1 MSWKCVFFY
10 LFNFSLCFI
19 HRGDICPRLS
29 IIISLKFLSL
39 VQTKIIR
46 CKETSLSMSFRS
58 NFRLSWMQKVD
69 GGGGTKHRNLLT
81 DCIVDCHW
89 FLFSQISVTLSLSL
103 SACCIIMTTAG
114 TDSSWVAAGS
124 PHPQCGFPAAPTGSS
139 FPETKPRTVWGLSR
153 SSKMVNKA
161 KTCFPPIANNI
172 HTPIAAL
179 RLIHIW
185 GGGGGGCV
193 KITNGVNI
201 NNLLI
206 KK

>member
-1 MSWKCVFFY
+1 MYIKLSLWASQYIMSWKCVFFY

-19 HRGDICPRLS
+19 HRGDICLRLS

-58 NFRLSWMQKVD
+58 
-69 GGGGTKHRNLLT
+69 KHRNLLT
-81 DCIVDCHW
+81 DCIVDCHC
-89 FLFSQISVTLSLSL
+89 FLFSQISFTLSLSLSL

-139 FPETKPRTVWGLSR
+139 FPETKPRT
-153 SSKMVNKA
+153 A
-161 KTCFPPIANNI
+161 
-172 HTPIAAL
+172 
-179 RLIHIW
+179 
-185 GGGGGGCV
+185 
-193 KITNGVNI
+193 
-201 NNLLI
+201 
-206 KK
+206 